1 MDLGLKNKVA
11 LVTGAGQ
18 GIGREIA
25 KVLANEGAKVVV
37 NDFYAERAQKVAD
50 EIKGDEGIAIGIQCD
65 VSFLDQVKTMAD
77 ESKEKAGSIDILVNN
92 AGVPLS
98 IREGKDKRTIFPEI
112 DPSSWKK
119 DIDLSL
125 YGALNCTYA
134 VLPTMIEKRNGKIVN
149 IISDAGRTGEAYLSV
164 YAGAKAG
171 VLGFSKS
178 LAKEVG
184 RHCINVNCIAIGA
197 TAHEGLKPPLS
208 LDSTPENNETLKK
221 MLKLY
226 PIGRGLKRVGL
237 PSDVAYA
244 VAFLA
249 SPRACFITGQCLPVN
264 GGFSM
269 VG

>member
-1 MDLGLKNKVA
+1 M
-11 LVTGAGQ
+11 
-18 GIGREIA
+18 
-25 KVLANEGAKVVV
+25 
-37 NDFYAERAQKVAD
+37 
-50 EIKGDEGIAIGIQCD
+50 
-65 VSFLDQVKTMAD
+65 
-77 ESKEKAGSIDILVNN
+77 
-92 AGVPLS
+92 
-98 IREGKDKRTIFPEI
+98 
-112 DPSSWKK
+112 

-125 YGALNCTYA
+125 YGALNCSYA
-134 VLPTMIEKRNGKIVN
+134 VLPTMIEKCNGKIVN